1 MENLH
6 SKASLLVER
15 LTQLNKNL
23 STAESCT
30 GGLIAS
36 SITNVSGAS
45 KIFLGGFIVY
55 ATEMKKKLLGI
66 ESEIFEYGVISPQ
79 MALEMAKKVRNITGS
94 NFSIATTG
102 NLGPEV
108 MEGKPRGLIYIAVAD
123 EKDNYVR
130 ELLLNQ
136 DRISNKIQATI
147 QAINMLLQII
157 PK

>member
-1 MENLH
+1 MGNLH